1 MLKRI
6 QFIFFFILISL
17 VQIVHAQSEELDV
30 DQLLQKLD
38 SIESRI
44 KVLEKATFSK
54 TTSGVG
60 NNVSLD
66 DYQSIITKQ
75 SIQIAELQNEVQSL
89 TAKIEEMIFTMQS
102 TVNNFNTFREDTEF
116 RFIDINSKTESIEKN
131 QLSMALPNNE
141 TQTNNLVGNT
151 SGEVNLEPQSLGT
164 INVSSEE
171 EISASPFEIKNVD
184 EDEEQ
189 EIINTISQDN
199 IVSFEEQEIVLAV
212 LPEGDE
218 KGQYEY
224 AMGLLKQGDY
234 ELAEKAFHEFMA
246 VGDDFSLLSNANF
259 WLAETYYVRENYKDA
274 AKNYL
279 SLYQVY
285 PDSKKAADALLK
297 LGISLVNM
305 DQKEQGCV
313 TFIQLKDTY
322 PNANTAVLDRGKLE
336 IEKNG
341 CEIS

>member
-17 VQIVHAQSEELDV
+17 VQIVHVQSEELDV

-151 SGEVNLEPQSLGT
+151 RGEVTLEPQSLGT

-171 EISASPFEIKNVD
+171 ESSTSPFEIKKVD
-184 EDEEQ
+184 EEEEQ
-189 EIINTISQDN
+189 EIIDTISQDN
-199 IVSFEEQEIVLAV
+199 IVTFEEQEIVLAI

-234 ELAEKAFHEFMA
+234 ELAEKAFREFMT
-246 VGDDFSLLSNANF
+246 VGNDSSLLSNANF

>member
-1 MLKRI
+1 M
-6 QFIFFFILISL
+6 
-17 VQIVHAQSEELDV
+17 
-30 DQLLQKLD
+30 LQKLD
-38 SIESRI
+38 TIESRI

-54 TTSGVG
+54 TTSGTG

-171 EISASPFEIKNVD
+171 ELSASPFEIKKVD
-184 EDEEQ
+184 EEEEQ
-189 EIINTISQDN
+189 EIID
-199 IVSFEEQEIVLAV
+199 
-212 LPEGDE
+212 
-218 KGQYEY
+218 
-224 AMGLLKQGDY
+224 
-234 ELAEKAFHEFMA
+234 
-246 VGDDFSLLSNANF
+246 
-259 WLAETYYVRENYKDA
+259 
-274 AKNYL
+274 L
-279 SLYQVY
+279 SL
-285 PDSKKAADALLK
+285 
-297 LGISLVNM
+297 IH
-305 DQKEQGCV
+305 
-313 TFIQLKDTY
+313 I
-322 PNANTAVLDRGKLE
+322 
-336 IEKNG
+336 
-341 CEIS
+341 